1 MCSGATHNCN
11 GLQINQEAFQ
21 RVVEW
26 VRELSIIAQALIKDC
41 KALGRTGL
49 EALTRP
55 SFTVVKRSLRSE
67 SGYADLTWLSVSVRR
82 RFCRDV
88 SGNWDGFVDS
98 WLTFILST
106 AAFTTQHES
115 QYVQNQTPRGHRPTP
130 THIVLNPHPHCLD
143 PKGDNACSLANKRR
157 KRTRLRKRS

>member
-11 GLQINQEAFQ
+11 GLEINQQAFQ

-26 VRELSIIAQALIKDC
+26 VRELSIIAQALIKDS
-41 KALGRTGL
+41 KVLRVNRL
-49 EALTRP
+49 EIPTRP
-55 SFTVVKRSLRSE
+55 SLTVVKRSLRSE

-106 AAFTTQHES
+106 AAFTIQHES

>member
-26 VRELSIIAQALIKDC
+26 VRELSIIAQALMKDS

-88 SGNWDGFVDS
+88 SENWDGFVDS
-98 WLTFILST
+98 WLTFILDRR
-106 AAFTTQHES
+106 
-115 QYVQNQTPRGHRPTP
+115 VR
-130 THIVLNPHPHCLD
+130 NP
-143 PKGDNACSLANKRR
+143 A
-157 KRTRLRKRS
+157 